1 MQPIKKTML
10 ALSVLVLL
18 FGAAACGRQADQRSS
33 QQTASR
39 QDKTKID
46 DKDGKEVKTTDS
58 TRLNPAMKTFLAD
71 FGQKYLNFDTVYQR
85 NQSVRNRLTAHA
97 QDELGIDA
105 DPHADFKSTGKVL
118 DAYQSINDP
127 QQYLLATDQHA
138 QGQVFQ
144 PIIRLKIVK
153 KGGQPK
159 IDWLQTTWARTEDAT
174 NAKTV
179 DPK

>member
-1 MQPIKKTML
+1 MQTIKKTTL

-18 FGAAACGRQADQRSS
+18 LGAGACGRQADQRSK

-39 QDKTKID
+39 QVKTTIYDKN
-46 DKDGKEVKTTDS
+46 GKEVQTDS
-58 TRLNPAMKTFLAD
+58 TRLDPAMKTFLAD

-85 NQSVRNRLTAHA
+85 NQSVRNMLTAHA

-105 DPHADFKSTGKVL
+105 DPHADFKSSGKVL

-138 QGQVFQ
+138 QDQVFQ

-174 NAKTV
+174 NAKNV